1 METMSIRGK
10 VYEIPDTYLE
20 QANLNGVSWQRIYQR
35 LVRNKGWTIK
45 EACFAPEGMKLGEY
59 RQIVRMKERE
69 EREKNAYSNLLEE
82 KLINERPWLYDGT
95 PQPPYKCSLYV
106 CKQMK
111 YDVFP
116 KVKTDA
122 FGHVQLI

>member
-82 KLINERPWLYDGT
+82 K
-95 PQPPYKCSLYV
+95 
-106 CKQMK
+106 
-111 YDVFP
+111 
-116 KVKTDA
+116 TDK
-122 FGHVQLI
+122 